1 MPRAPSSGFL
11 SHDGFSAE
19 LVKLLVSVWSAS
31 GTYPHD
37 APVDNRPRPQPHG
50 LRPIPGEAQMDEIV
64 CANTAFRYWRCP
76 PQVRDLYPRL
86 PNSEDGWRALSQAPF
101 VTDVLKTPIIAVASP
116 GCNHHSGL
124 RSTIRWEGASDAGTT
139 IDTNLG
145 FSVTNPLNTLF
156 TMTRFVSQIDL
167 VLAMYELCG
176 WFSVFEPAPA
186 AEMQLK
192 MAVEENRNSSTQNL
206 FELGEGEDE
215 VPWKRV
221 YARATV
227 KDPENDSQTSKR
239 EDGREVTKL
248 KGTSIW
254 MRKPLIE
261 LSDLHRFADKVKSQM
276 WGKQF
281 YDAAQQVIGIAASP
295 LEVAGVLLL
304 SRSRRLGGA
313 GFRYVYLNDLTPLS
327 MAAQSI
333 AGQKV
338 CYGDIVIVN
347 PILMKAVIIEIQGEV
362 IHGSGAALDHDAER
376 MTALQSM
383 GFDVFLVTHDMLN
396 DSKQL
401 DTIVRSVCDR
411 LGIRYKAKTEAMK
424 SAETRL
430 RANVLCNWL
439 EIGISRR
446 QGTRT
451 T

>member
-1 MPRAPSSGFL
+1 
-11 SHDGFSAE
+11 
-19 LVKLLVSVWSAS
+19 
-31 GTYPHD
+31 
-37 APVDNRPRPQPHG
+37 
-50 LRPIPGEAQMDEIV
+50 MDDIV

-86 PNSEDGWRALSQAPF
+86 PSSEDGWRALAQSPF
-101 VTDVLKTPIIAVASP
+101 VTDILKTPIIVVASP
-116 GCNHHSGL
+116 GCCNHHSGL
-124 RSTIRWEGASDAGTT
+124 RSTIRWGGASDAGTT
-139 IDTNLG
+139 IDTHLG

-156 TMTRFVSQIDL
+156 TMTRFVSQIEL

-176 WFSVFEPAPA
+176 WFSVFESTPA

-192 MAVEENRNSSTQNL
+192 MATKKDHRSSTQDL
-206 FELGEGEDE
+206 FELDEGEDGP
-215 VPWKRV
+215 PWKRV
-221 YARATV
+221 YARVTV
-227 KDPENDSQTSKR
+227 KASENEAQTNKR
-239 EDGREVTKL
+239 EDGKNVTKL
-248 KGTSIW
+248 KGTSLW

-261 LSDLHRFADKVKSQM
+261 LSDLHQFANKVKSQM
-276 WGKQF
+276 WGKKF

-295 LEVAGVLLL
+295 LEVAGILLL

-313 GFRYVYLNDLTPLS
+313 GFTNVYANDLTPLS
-327 MAAQSI
+327 ITAQSI

-347 PILMKAVIIEIQGEV
+347 PILMKGAIIEIQGEV
-362 IHGSGAALDHDAER
+362 IHGSGAILDHDAKR

-383 GFDVFLVTHDMLN
+383 GFDVLLVTHDMLN

-424 SAETRL
+424 SAEMRL

-439 EIGISRR
+439 EIGN
-446 QGTRT
+446 
-451 T
+451 

>member
-1 MPRAPSSGFL
+1 
-11 SHDGFSAE
+11 
-19 LVKLLVSVWSAS
+19 
-31 GTYPHD
+31 
-37 APVDNRPRPQPHG
+37 
-50 LRPIPGEAQMDEIV
+50 MDEIV

-86 PNSEDGWRALSQAPF
+86 PSPEEGWRALSQAPF
-101 VTDVLKTPIIAVASP
+101 VTDVLKTPIITVASP
-116 GCNHHSGL
+116 GCCNHHSGL
-124 RSTIRWEGASDAGTT
+124 RSTIRWEGVSDAGTT
-139 IDTNLG
+139 IDTHLG

-167 VLAMYELCG
+167 VLAMYELSG
-176 WFSVFEPAPA
+176 WFSVFEPTPA
-186 AEMQLK
+186 AEMELK
-192 MAVEENRNSSTQNL
+192 MALEEYRNSSTQDL

-221 YARATV
+221 YAHATV
-227 KDPENDSQTSKR
+227 KTQDYEVQTNKH
-239 EDGREVTKL
+239 EDVREVTRL
-248 KGTSIW
+248 KGTFLW

-261 LSDLHRFADKVKSQM
+261 LSELHRFADKVKSQM

-327 MAAQSI
+327 EAAQSI

-362 IHGSGAALDHDAER
+362 IHGSGAVLDHDAER

-401 DTIVRSVCDR
+401 DAIVRSVCDR
-411 LGIRYKAKTEAMK
+411 LGVRYKAKTGAMRR
-424 SAETRL
+424 AETRL

-439 EIGISRR
+439 EIGN
-446 QGTRT
+446 
-451 T
+451 

>member
-1 MPRAPSSGFL
+1 MPRVSSSGFL

-248 KGTSIW
+248 KGTSLW

-261 LSDLHRFADKVKSQM
+261 LSDLHRFADKVKCQM

-333 AGQKV
+333 AGQKF

-362 IHGSGAALDHDAER
+362 IHGSGAVLDHDAER

-446 QGTRT
+446 QGART

>member
-1 MPRAPSSGFL
+1 
-11 SHDGFSAE
+11 
-19 LVKLLVSVWSAS
+19 
-31 GTYPHD
+31 
-37 APVDNRPRPQPHG
+37 
-50 LRPIPGEAQMDEIV
+50 MDEII

-86 PNSEDGWRALSQAPF
+86 PSPEDGWRALAHSPF
-101 VTDVLKTPIIAVASP
+101 VTNVLKTPIIAVASP
-116 GCNHHSGL
+116 GCCNHHSGL
-124 RSTIRWEGASDAGTT
+124 RSTIRWEGESDVGTT
-139 IDTNLG
+139 IDTHVG

-176 WFSVFEPAPA
+176 WFSVFDPTPA
-186 AEMQLK
+186 AEIQLK
-192 MAVEENRNSSTQNL
+192 MAAKEIHQSSTQDL
-206 FELGEGEDE
+206 FELDEGEDE
-215 VPWKRV
+215 APWKRV
-221 YARATV
+221 YARVTV
-227 KDPENDSQTSKR
+227 KTSENEGQTDRHEDSRK
-239 EDGREVTKL
+239 VTKL
-248 KGTSIW
+248 KGTSLW

-261 LSDLHRFADKVKSQM
+261 LSDLHQFADKVKSQM

-281 YDAAQQVIGIAASP
+281 HDAAQQVIGIAASP
-295 LEVAGVLLL
+295 LEVAGILLL
-304 SRSRRLGGA
+304 NRPRRLGGA
-313 GFRYVYLNDLTPLS
+313 GFTNVYANDLTPLS
-327 MAAQSI
+327 ISAQSI

-347 PILMKAVIIEIQGEV
+347 PILMKGAIIEIQGEV
-362 IHGSGAALDHDAER
+362 IHGSGAILDHDAER

-411 LGIRYKAKTEAMK
+411 LEIRYKAKTEAMK

-439 EIGISRR
+439 EIGN
-446 QGTRT
+446 
-451 T
+451 